1 MPFLFGKSTSS
12 APADLKDDSF
22 TQKYLS
28 KARSTSSRSS
38 RRDHTMG
45 SSQSTK
51 QRQNNMYKP
60 YNPYRSPSGNPS
72 NMPKQRDDGNSVWS
86 PPPYTPS
93 APKETTTVATPARN
107 SGDSAYAFLR
117 EFDTIFVVDDSS
129 SMRGQ
134 RWKEAEEAIAAI
146 TPICTQHDP
155 DGIDIYFL
163 NHRDTGIDAVSGAYT
178 NITTAEAVQEIF
190 KSVSPAGATPF
201 GNRLYQIL
209 NPYLRRVEAMAAAT
223 DEDGNLLNP
232 ALFVRP
238 LNIIAITD
246 GAFTDDAESVI
257 VRVARRL
264 DSDKCKALPW
274 QVGIQFFQVG
284 DDLEARKH
292 LEELDDEL
300 SDKVRNEHIRDI
312 VDTVPWRGESGQT
325 LSGDGILKVVLGAV
339 NKKYDRRSAFA

>member
-1 MPFLFGKSTSS
+1 
-12 APADLKDDSF
+12 
-22 TQKYLS
+22 
-28 KARSTSSRSS
+28 
-38 RRDHTMG
+38 MG
-45 SSQSTK
+45 SCYSTK
-51 QRQNNMYKP
+51 QRGKNDNI
-60 YNPYRSPSGNPS
+60 YNPFNPYHSPSGGHP
-72 NMPKQRDDGNSVWS
+72 NMPQNQRDDGNSLWS

-93 APKETTTVATPARN
+93 APKESTAAPPARN

-117 EFDTIFVVDDSS
+117 EFDTIFVVDDSL
-129 SMRGQ
+129 SMRGR

-163 NHRDTGIDAVSGAYT
+163 NHHNPGSDAVNGGYA
-178 NITTAEAVQEIF
+178 NITTAGAVQEIF
-190 KSVSPAGATPF
+190 KSVQPSGATPF

-223 DEDGNLLNP
+223 DEDGNLQNP
-232 ALFVRP
+232 ALHVRP

-257 VRVARRL
+257 VRVAKRL
-264 DSDKCKALPW
+264 DSDSCKALPW

-284 DDLEARKH
+284 DDMEARRH

-300 SDKVRNEHIRDI
+300 SNRVRNENMRDI
-312 VDTVPWRGESGQT
+312 VDTVPWRGESGKT

-339 NKKYDRRSAFA
+339 NKKLDRRRAFA